1 MTRAEIDALRAELNH
16 GLGSADYGY
25 IQRNEAGRENSN
37 QQGERRC
44 RMTRELVKIANGY
57 KFWKFFDGDKE
68 LWNITPALQDA
79 PEGGYRSQ
87 TYIEHIKHQQF

>member
-1 MTRAEIDALRAELNH
+1 
-16 GLGSADYGY
+16 
-25 IQRNEAGRENSN
+25 
-37 QQGERRC
+37 
-44 RMTRELVKIANGY
+44 MTRELVKIANGY